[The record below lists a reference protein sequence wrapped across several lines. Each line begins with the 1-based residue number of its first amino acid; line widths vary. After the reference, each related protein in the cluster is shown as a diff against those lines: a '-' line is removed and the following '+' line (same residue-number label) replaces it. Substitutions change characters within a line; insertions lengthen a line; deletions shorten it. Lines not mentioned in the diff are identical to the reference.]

1 MGGRRW
7 SIALFLKLSLFLNSG
22 FHAIASQNEHKRRQ
36 KAPWAPAFEKYFQK
50 ADFQVLAWNW
60 FYYLFNVI
68 LSMFGIILIF
78 VRPVSWGVS
87 SLRTGGQSA
96 RQKGRPILFSV
107 NNAPWQLRN
116 TKKKYKDKQ
125 IRARKIQEKIRV
137 SLSSYTMYTMHQR
150 EIFICISIWLILKRG
165 QWGNQQWEET
175 LAFHY
180 LLY

>member
-1 MGGRRW
+1 MRWALAGAARWGAEGGASR
-7 SIALFLKLSLFLNSG
+7 FLWNCHSFWILAFMQSHLKMNTRG
-22 FHAIASQNEHKRRQ
+22 DKRRLEHPPL
-36 KAPWAPAFEKYFQK
+36 KKYFQK

-165 QWGNQQWEET
+165 QWGNQ
-175 LAFHY
+175 
-180 LLY
+180 

>member
-1 MGGRRW
+1 MRWASAGAARWGAEGGASR
-7 SIALFLKLSLFLNSG
+7 FLWNCHSFWILAFMQSHLKMNTRG
-22 FHAIASQNEHKRRQ
+22 DKRRLEHPPL
-36 KAPWAPAFEKYFQK
+36 KKYFQK

-125 IRARKIQEKIRV
+125 IRARKIQVKIRV
-137 SLSSYTMYTMHQR
+137 HLLSYTMYTMHQR
-150 EIFICISIWLILKRG
+150 EIFICISIWLILKCG
-165 QWGNQQWEET
+165 QWVN
-175 LAFHY
+175 
-180 LLY
+180 